1 MILHQLQLPQ
11 NQSVLITSC
20 NKGAELAVPNC
31 VVALLAARGGILLGV
46 DLITCSSLNQGGG
59 GSLTIGRHKRY
70 IPLSGLSVLWHLVG
84 DLRVSCTPSMESFVT
99 ACHRLKG
106 LLYSIN
112 GGFWLMYVIDLW
124 VSCTPSMESFVT
136 VCPKLKSLLY
146 SFEMEFVTVCPR

>member
-1 MILHQLQLPQ
+1 M
-11 NQSVLITSC
+11 
-20 NKGAELAVPNC
+20 
-31 VVALLAARGGILLGV
+31 RGGFVGCKGGYSFRGGLDHLLKSQPRGGV
-46 DLITCSSLNQGGG
+46 
-59 GSLTIGRHKRY
+59 SLTIGRHQRY

-99 ACHRLKG
+99 ACPRLKG

-146 SFEMEFVTVCPR
+146 SFEMEFVTACPRWGPVRACLWPSSTKDRNNEMKQN

>member
-1 MILHQLQLPQ
+1 M
-11 NQSVLITSC
+11 
-20 NKGAELAVPNC
+20 
-31 VVALLAARGGILLGV
+31 

-59 GSLTIGRHKRY
+59 DSLTIGHHQRY

-99 ACHRLKG
+99 ACPRLKG

-146 SFEMEFVTVCPR
+146 SFEMEFVTACPR